1 MGQRHLPSAG
11 ISLSNLISMD
21 IAMEALLDFTKKYLS
36 KSKHR
41 SIVRRVNAA
50 RIGNDDPV
58 DIVTYIE
65 YELDLVAY
73 NHGLSFGQNP
83 DREDEWGFY
92 E

>member
-11 ISLSNLISMD
+11 ITLTNLISMD
-21 IAMEALLDFTKKYLS
+21 IAMEALLDFTKLYLS

-41 SIVRRVNAA
+41 SIVKRVKAA
-50 RIGNDDPV
+50 RIGNDDPL

-73 NHGLSFGQNP
+73 NYGLSFGQNS
-83 DREDEWGFY
+83 DKEDEWGFY
-92 E
+92 D